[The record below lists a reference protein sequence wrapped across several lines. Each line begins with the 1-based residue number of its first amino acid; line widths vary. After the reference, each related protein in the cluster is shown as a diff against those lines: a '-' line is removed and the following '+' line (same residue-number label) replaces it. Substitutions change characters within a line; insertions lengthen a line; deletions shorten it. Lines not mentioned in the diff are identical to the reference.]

1 MPHLSGCEECGTLLC
16 IAARSAP
23 PSLGS
28 FASFSEDIEPVPGAR
43 AGRAVEVADGLA
55 DGPRLLL
62 GAGALFGTTA
72 SETEARGRCVVADL
86 ADAVESGETT
96 DARCGTAGLGGMEGG
111 LPDIEAD
118 SVEDRTGGPAGLA
131 GASDVLRV
139 GGGAEGVVV
148 DGLGGMVAFEDGA
161 EMDFF
166 TTMGLDEGAGLGVE
180 EA

>member
-1 MPHLSGCEECGTLLC
+1 MRHLSGCEECGTLLC

-23 PSLGS
+23 PPLGS
-28 FASFSEDIEPVPGAR
+28 FASFSEDIEPVPGGR
-43 AGRAVEVADGLA
+43 AGRAVEVADGA
-55 DGPRLLL
+55 RLLL

-86 ADAVESGETT
+86 ADAVESGEIT
-96 DARCGTAGLGGMEGG
+96 DARCGTAGLAGVEGG

-118 SVEDRTGGPAGLA
+118 SVDDRTGGPAGLA

-180 EA
+180 VA

>member
-43 AGRAVEVADGLA
+43 AARAVEVAEGLA
-55 DGPRLLL
+55 DGPRRLL

-86 ADAVESGETT
+86 AEAVEYWVTPN
-96 DARCGTAGLGGMEGG
+96 ARCGTAC
-111 LPDIEAD
+111 
-118 SVEDRTGGPAGLA
+118 V
-131 GASDVLRV
+131 
-139 GGGAEGVVV
+139 AET
-148 DGLGGMVAFEDGA
+148 E
-161 EMDFF
+161 
-166 TTMGLDEGAGLGVE
+166 
-180 EA
+180 